1 MKRKLIEVAWEI
13 TDQCNLN
20 CLHCYNPRKR
30 EDLSYEATL
39 DLLHQLKELGVEKIK
54 YGGGEPLIR
63 HDFLGILE
71 KTISLGFDTT
81 FSTNGL
87 AVNPCLAGRIKY
99 LGLNRVQVS
108 LDGNQ
113 EVHNEIRNHPE
124 IYQKAT
130 EAISHFVNQDFN
142 VSVATTLIKPNLNC
156 LEEIFQECLSRGVNR
171 WRVMKYIPSSGQEL
185 TPSPSEYLRA
195 HQQLLELKKRTNKM
209 EVFVAREFNE
219 ICEQQDRHDSSCFGG
234 RSTVSIRANGD
245 VSPCSYFPSLVVG
258 NVKEKKFEELWN
270 SEEMKKFADE
280 VYGDENCPHHE
291 LCQGGCKAANFYI
304 EKNKGCD
311 PYCWVKS
318 TN

>member
-1 MKRKLIEVAWEI
+1 MERKLIEVAWEI

-30 EDLSYEATL
+30 EDLPYEKTL
-39 DLLHQLKELGVEKIK
+39 NVLHQLKEIGVEKVK
-54 YGGGEPLIR
+54 YGGGEPLVR

-87 AVNPCLAGRIKY
+87 IVNPCLAERIKY
-99 LGLNRVQVS
+99 LGLTRVQVS
-108 LDGNQ
+108 LDGNL
-113 EVHNEIRNHPE
+113 EVHNKIRNNPE

-130 EAISHFVNQDFN
+130 EAISIFTSKKFN

-156 LEEIFQECLSRGVNR
+156 LEEIFEECLSRRVNR
-171 WRVMKYIPSSGQEL
+171 WRVMKYIPSDGQEL

-195 HQQLLELKKRTNKM
+195 HQQLLELKNRTNEM

-219 ICEQQDRHDSSCFGG
+219 ICEKQDRYDSSCFGG

-258 NVKEKKFEELWN
+258 NVKEKTFEELWN
-270 SEEMKKFADE
+270 SEKMKKFANE
-280 VYGDENCPHHE
+280 VYGNEDCPHYK

-304 EKNKGCD
+304 EKNKRCD
-311 PYCWVKS
+311 PYCWIKQK
-318 TN
+318 